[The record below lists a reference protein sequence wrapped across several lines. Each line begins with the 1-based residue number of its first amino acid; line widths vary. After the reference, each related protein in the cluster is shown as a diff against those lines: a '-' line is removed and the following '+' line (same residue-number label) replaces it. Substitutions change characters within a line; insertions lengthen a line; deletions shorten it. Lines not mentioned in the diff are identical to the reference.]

1 VTCGMTRIQD
11 AGRYKS
17 LIASEIELREGLATL
32 LVDRA
37 KKSASSRKGLI
48 SAENELE
55 CLHEEYAMLMR
66 QHDAAMALH
75 TEVLMQILGVFQIL
89 EVKGIGLITAADFIA
104 EVGDINRFEYPKQIQ
119 KLAGLNLKEDS
130 SGKHKAAF
138 RRCTLF

>member
-11 AGRYKS
+11 AGRYNS
-17 LIASEIELREGLATL
+17 LIASKIELREGLATL

-37 KKSASSRKGLI
+37 KKISEVQEI

-75 TEVLMQILGVFQIL
+75 TEVPMILGVFQIL